1 MSRCEDCTSSKNCK
15 YHGSSQLYRKDDST
29 PVIALLGQPNSG
41 KSTIFNMMT
50 GSHQHV
56 GNWPGKTVDQKEG
69 ECKWNGQRMILAD
82 LPGSY
87 SLSAG
92 SDEEVITRDYIATGN
107 ADLVLVMA
115 DASQLKRSLYMLADF
130 VGTKVPAILVLNM
143 MDVAR
148 GQGIA
153 IDTAALS
160 EKLGIPVVPMSAIRK
175 KDYRGLYETIETSL
189 VQKPVIAVET
199 METAKEKMAYI
210 DELLNGII
218 TAEKDAHSAF
228 SKFDRLALSPV
239 WGKLTAF
246 SIILVIFLLAMI
258 FSGIISGTASALLTP
273 LSGVLRSGM
282 EAISI
287 HPLLISLICDVLIN
301 VLYFALMMA
310 SFVLGITLGFNLME
324 ETGYMARISF
334 LFDHTMSK
342 VGLQGKTIMPF
353 FMGLGCTIAGTTGTR
368 VVDNWG
374 QRVLAIAMSW
384 AVPCAATLSVVPTI
398 AIALF
403 GSTGGFLVMVA
414 IFLFMFLMMWVVYK
428 VFGNSLA
435 PKEERVGLIM
445 ELPPYHKPAIKN
457 TLYVTFQRTLDIFLR
472 ALRVISLVSIVFFV
486 LTYSS
491 GSSAE
496 NSILYKLGV
505 LIEPVT
511 KFFGMKWQAF
521 LAFCAS
527 AISKESLLGV
537 LNTLYGTGGSLVSST
552 FSAKVSGTATA
563 GISEILYANFTKA
576 EGLAFIFAISFNMPC
591 VSALA
596 ATARETHSVKWT
608 AKIGVF
614 YTLAALLIACIVYHV
629 GLLIF

>member
-1 MSRCEDCTSSKNCK
+1 MSN
-15 YHGSSQLYRKDDST
+15 T
-29 PVIALLGQPNSG
+29 PVVALLGQPNSG

-56 GNWPGKTVDQKEG
+56 GNWPGKTVDKKEG
-69 ECKWNGQRMILAD
+69 TFKINGKQRILSD

-87 SLSAG
+87 CLSAG
-92 SDEEVITRDYIATGN
+92 SDEEVITRDYIANGN

-130 VGTKVPAILVLNM
+130 AGMQVPAILVLNM
-143 MDVAR
+143 MDVAK
-148 GQGIA
+148 GQGIR
-153 IDTAALS
+153 IDTGKLS
-160 EKLGIPVVPMSAIRK
+160 EKLGIPVVPMSAIKK
-175 KDYRGLYETIETSL
+175 KDYELLYQTIEDNL
-189 VQKPVIAVET
+189 ERKRMIKADRLNNVED
-199 METAKEKMAYI
+199 KMDFI
-210 DELLNGII
+210 DTLLKDVL
-218 TAEKDAHSAF
+218 TAEKSAENAF
-228 SKFDRLALSPV
+228 TKFDQKALSPV
-239 WGKLTAF
+239 VGKLMAF
-246 SIILVIFLLAMI
+246 GMILGIFLLAMI
-258 FSGIISGTASALLTP
+258 FSGVVSGIASAVLTP
-273 LSGVLRSGM
+273 LAEFLRSVMVG
-282 EAISI
+282 AGV
-287 HPLLISLICDVLIN
+287 HPMLISLVCDVLAN
-301 VLYFALMMA
+301 VLYFATMMA

-324 ETGYMARISF
+324 ETGYLARISF

-403 GSTGGFLVMVA
+403 GSTGGFAVLVS
-414 IFLFMFLMMWVVYK
+414 IFAFMFLMMFIVYK
-428 VFGNSLA
+428 VYGNSLA

-445 ELPPYHKPAIKN
+445 ELPPYHKPDIRN
-457 TLYVTFQRTLDIFLR
+457 ILYVTFRRTLDIFIR
-472 ALRVISLVSIVFFV
+472 AFRVITLVSVVFFI
-486 LTYSS
+486 LTY
-491 GSSAE
+491 GFGGKEE
-496 NSILYKLGV
+496 NSILYRMGI

-511 KFFGMKWQAF
+511 MFFGMKWEAF

-537 LNTLYGTGGSLVSST
+537 LNTLYGAGGNLVSST
-552 FSAKVSGTATA
+552 FAAKTAGSAA
-563 GISEILYANFTKA
+563 GISQILSSNFTKA

-614 YTLAALLIACIVYHV
+614 YTVMALIVSCIVYHI
-629 GLLIF
+629 GIFIF